1 VCGVEDDDDDRN
13 EEWFRVGVAG
23 FSERTSGV
31 GVDFV
36 SRVRRG
42 GDDDDDDDD
51 DDDEYFDDEYVVIHK
66 GCS

>member
-1 VCGVEDDDDDRN
+1 MCGVDDDDDRN

-42 GDDDDDDDD
+42 GDDDDDDD
-51 DDDEYFDDEYVVIHK
+51 E
-66 GCS
+66 

>member
-1 VCGVEDDDDDRN
+1 MCGVDDDDDRN

-23 FSERTSGV
+23 FSERTNV
-31 GVDFV
+31 FDFV

-51 DDDEYFDDEYVVIHK
+51 DDEYDDDEYVVIHK

>member
-1 VCGVEDDDDDRN
+1 MCGVDDDEDRN

-23 FSERTSGV
+23 FRERTSGV
-31 GVDFV
+31 SFDFV

-42 GDDDDDDDD
+42 GDDDGYD
-51 DDDEYFDDEYVVIHK
+51 DDEYVVIHK